1 MHAESF
7 LDSATDLA
15 PFTQVVK
22 SRRTN
27 LLMDRDRGV
36 DETVVKELLEL
47 IRWAPN
53 HKRTWPWQVAVFT
66 GASRGALGEA
76 CATDALALGI
86 TDEVKLTKIRGKYNR
101 SPVMIAVGQVGFRG
115 TRDQPTEDQP
125 TGLNQLNQLNGL
137 NGLNDLNRLTEGANA
152 HRVGEDRDAV
162 AAGIQNFLLGAT
174 AAGLASYWG
183 SATDP
188 FGTEL
193 LSLCGFAN
201 TSRVNA
207 LIYLGWPASEQVA
220 PLRPELPVTWL
231 R

>member
-1 MHAESF
+1 MQAESF
-7 LDSATDLA
+7 LDNATDLA
-15 PFTQVVK
+15 PFTRVVK

-27 LLMDRDRGV
+27 LLMDRDRDV
-36 DETVVKELLEL
+36 SEALVEDLLEL

-76 CATDALALGI
+76 CATDALAAGI
-86 TDEVKLTKIRGKYNR
+86 TDEAKLTKIRGKYNR
-101 SPVMIAVGQVGFRG
+101 SPVVLAVGQTGFRAAV
-115 TRDQPTEDQP
+115 EAV
-125 TGLNQLNQLNGL
+125 LNQTTGHQSVGL
-137 NGLNDLNRLTEGANA
+137 NGPNQSNELDEHKEGIDT

-162 AAGIQNFLLGAT
+162 AAGIQNLLLGAT

-188 FGTEL
+188 VGAEL

-207 LIYLGWPASEQVA
+207 LIYLGWPASEQQPPV
-220 PLRPELPVTWL
+220 RPALPVTWL